1 MIPTGCP
8 IPTGRRR
15 FPVISRSTTSV
26 RTLVPSRQRDA
37 VSLEDNGLAL
47 HPSKTAA
54 LGSNST
60 AFLDLMRGLAANLV
74 LVEHTFDIFG
84 RKSHIPFGM
93 IGVSIFFILSGFL
106 IQQSSLAR
114 IQRPGPYFAPYMIDR
129 FARIFTAYVPV
140 LI

>member
-1 MIPTGCP
+1 M
-8 IPTGRRR
+8 RA
-15 FPVISRSTTSV
+15 RSH
-26 RTLVPSRQRDA
+26 QRDA
-37 VSLEDNGLAL
+37 VSYEGGGLAL
-47 HPSKTAA
+47 HPPKPGA

-74 LVEHTFDIFG
+74 LMEHTAAVFG
-84 RKSHIPFGM
+84 RTPHIPFGM

-114 IQRPGPYFAPYMIDR
+114 VQRPGPYFAPYMIDR

-140 LI
+140 